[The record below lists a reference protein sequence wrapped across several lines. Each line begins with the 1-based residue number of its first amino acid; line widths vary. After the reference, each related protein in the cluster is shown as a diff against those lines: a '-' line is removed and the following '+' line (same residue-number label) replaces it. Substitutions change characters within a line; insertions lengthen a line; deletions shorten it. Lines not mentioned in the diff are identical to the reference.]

1 MRGEDRESEGEC
13 TADPCKYTHVH
24 THTNTH
30 RESEKT
36 VEKRQTQCLTD
47 KVNLHYHRTPVNK
60 LNRDQRYT
68 STFIHYTNVRP
79 HAVLNGCYA
88 AKGSVKR
95 KEKRKKTNTCW
106 SD

>member
-1 MRGEDRESEGEC
+1 MRES
-13 TADPCKYTHVH
+13 ALQTHAN
-24 THTNTH
+24 THTYTTIHTH

-36 VEKRQTQCLTD
+36 VKKRQTQYLTD
-47 KVNLHYHRTPVNK
+47 KANLQYHLTPVNK

-79 HAVLNGCYA
+79 HALLNGCYA

-106 SD
+106 WD